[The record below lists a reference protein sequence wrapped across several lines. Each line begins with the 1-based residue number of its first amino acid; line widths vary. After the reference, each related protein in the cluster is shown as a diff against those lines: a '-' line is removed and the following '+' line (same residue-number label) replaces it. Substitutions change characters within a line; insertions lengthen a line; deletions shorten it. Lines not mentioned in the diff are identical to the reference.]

1 MSNFAALNK
10 GEHMKRLSVV
20 AISLFSLIALS
31 GIARADVPAK
41 QEGRVWYD
49 QNLTL
54 AFTPEWSFTVMP
66 GFRTEYARSREDA
79 AGVQFLELFIGPN
92 FTYRLGNLTLKGSL
106 WYYYMGYPTRG
117 RDVETP
123 PGSGN
128 LACNLQV
135 GTAPTNCQSTYSFS
149 HNLEIIPAVEYRLG
163 RWSFYDRIIF
173 HNTFYADTYNTDRT
187 ADLGLDVGSQR
198 WGWGTVLR
206 EMLQARYALTDRL
219 GILLADEVF
228 FGIAEDSDTSKL
240 TNQKTGAGGAGYT
253 PTGYWKDGFRQ
264 NRVYAGIDFKVT
276 PALTVTPMYML
287 EVDASPTSSS
297 DVSDVSHNLFIIA
310 TYVAKMYEDKK

>member
-1 MSNFAALNK
+1 
-10 GEHMKRLSVV
+10 MKRLSVV

-31 GIARADVPAK
+31 GVARADVPAK

-54 AFTPEWSFTVMP
+54 AFTPQWSFTVMP
-66 GFRTEYARSREDA
+66 GMRFEYARSREDV
-79 AGVQFLELFIGPN
+79 AGVQFLEFFIGPN
-92 FTYRLGNLTLKGSL
+92 FTYKLGNLTLKGSL

-117 RDVETP
+117 RQALVAPDY
-123 PGSGN
+123 
-128 LACNLQV
+128 
-135 GTAPTNCQSTYSFS
+135 TALGCTARPYTALGAPDPTNCLSTYSFS

>member
-1 MSNFAALNK
+1 
-10 GEHMKRLSVV
+10 MKRLSVV

-31 GIARADVPAK
+31 GVALADVPAK
-41 QEGRVWYD
+41 QEGRIWFD

-54 AFTPEWSFTVMP
+54 AFVPQWSFTIMP
-66 GFRTEYARSREDA
+66 GFRTEFARSREDV
-79 AGVQFLELFIGPN
+79 AGVQFLEFFIGPN
-92 FTYRLGNLTLKGSL
+92 FTYKLGNLTLKGSL

-117 RDVETP
+117 RQALVAPDYTALGCNNPPLGSATVCTP
-123 PGSGN
+123 
-128 LACNLQV
+128 
-135 GTAPTNCQSTYSFS
+135 TYNFS

-173 HNTFYADTYNTDRT
+173 HNTFYADAYNTDMPN
-187 ADLGLDVGSQR
+187 LSVGSQR
-198 WGWGTVLR
+198 AGWGTVLR

-228 FGIAEDSDTSKL
+228 FGIAEDSDTSKI
-240 TNQKTGAGGAGYT
+240 AGGGGYKV
-253 PTGYWKDGFRQ
+253 TGYWKDGFRQ
-264 NRVYAGIDFKVT
+264 NRIYLGIDYKVT

-287 EVDASPTSSS
+287 EIDADRLNSS

>member
-1 MSNFAALNK
+1 
-10 GEHMKRLSVV
+10 MKRLSVV

-31 GIARADVPAK
+31 GVALADVPAK
-41 QEGRVWYD
+41 QEGRIWFD

-54 AFTPEWSFTVMP
+54 AFAPQWSFTVMP
-66 GFRTEYARSREDA
+66 GFRTEFARSREDV
-79 AGVQFLELFIGPN
+79 AGVQFLEFFIGPN
-92 FTYRLGNLTLKGSL
+92 FTYKLGNLTLKGSL

-117 RDVETP
+117 RQALQASTNYTTL
-123 PGSGN
+123 G
-128 LACNLQV
+128 CNNAAL
-135 GTAPTNCQSTYSFS
+135 GTASVCTPTYNFS
-149 HNLEIIPAVEYRLG
+149 HNLEIIPAAEYRVG

-173 HNTFYADTYNTDRT
+173 HNTFYADAYNTDMPN
-187 ADLGLDVGSQR
+187 LSVGSQR
-198 WGWGTVLR
+198 AGWGTVLR

-228 FGIAEDSDTSKL
+228 FGIAEDSDTSKI
-240 TNQKTGAGGAGYT
+240 AGGGGYKV
-253 PTGYWKDGFRQ
+253 TGYWKDGFRQ
-264 NRVYAGIDFKVT
+264 NRIYLGIDYKVT

-287 EVDASPTSSS
+287 EIDADRLNSS

>member
-1 MSNFAALNK
+1 
-10 GEHMKRLSVV
+10 MKRLSVI

-31 GIARADVPAK
+31 GVARADVPAK

-54 AFTPEWSFTVMP
+54 AFTPQWSFTVMP
-66 GFRTEYARSREDA
+66 GFRTEFARSREDV
-79 AGVQFLELFIGPN
+79 AGVQFLEFFIGPN
-92 FTYRLGNLTLKGSL
+92 FSYKWKNFTFKGSL

-117 RDVETP
+117 RQALVAPNYTTL
-123 PGSGN
+123 G
-128 LACNLQV
+128 CNNAAL
-135 GTAPTNCQSTYSFS
+135 GTASVCTPTYNFS

-173 HNTFYADTYNTDRT
+173 HNTFYADAYNTDRT

-198 WGWGTVLR
+198 AGWGTVLR
-206 EMLQARYALTDRL
+206 ELVQARYALTDRL
-219 GILLADEVF
+219 GVLLADEVF

-240 TNQKTGAGGAGYT
+240 FKKNTDGSITGGTGYL

-264 NRVYAGIDFKVT
+264 NRIYLGIDYKVT

-287 EVDASPTSSS
+287 EIDADRLNSS

-310 TYVAKMYEDKK
+310 TYVAKMFEDKK